1 MATLNYL
8 KSYSPFGVYFRR
20 CQPSLR
26 ASRLSI
32 KREKSSAAHRSIVG
46 PESDLAV
53 EPKAALKPT
62 SVQPTL
68 GRSISTTRPKESI
81 ELRPQPAPAFQNP
94 PPSPFTSELPSR
106 IPTEIDGE
114 VLDSSFIGMS
124 GGMIFH
130 EMMLRHNVKHVFGYP
145 GGAILPVF
153 DAIYNSKHFNFIL
166 PRHEQ
171 GAGHM
176 AEGYARVS
184 GKPGVVLVT
193 SGPGATNTITP
204 LQDAYSDGTPMVVF
218 TGQVATS
225 AIGSDAFQEADVIG
239 ISRSCTKWNVM
250 VKDVTDLP
258 RRINEAFKI
267 ATSGRPGP
275 VLVDLPKDMTAGILR
290 TPIPLKY
297 TQPDLV
303 ERALPSNP
311 LRARSR
317 THQPTSAGFLPAT
330 HNLRQAS
337 EMILAAKR
345 PLVYAG
351 QGILS
356 SPEGPKLLKRLS
368 DEWNIPVTTT
378 LMGMGAFDEEDPKSL
393 HMLGMHGSAYANL
406 AMQDADV
413 IIALGARFD
422 DRVTG
427 KVDTF
432 APHAR
437 AAALQGRGGI
447 IHFEVQPKNINKVI
461 EATCAIEGDVVENL
475 GHLLDIMPTRTDG
488 PPSRADWLGTIR
500 TWKAK
505 YPFIYEPSLP
515 GQLMKPQEVIEALD
529 QWARAKPGRKDNLI
543 ISTGVGQHQMWA
555 AQHYRWTSPRSIVTS
570 GGLGTMGYGL
580 PAAIG
585 AKVAEPNKYV
595 VDIDG
600 DASLSMTAM
609 ELATAH
615 EFNIGVKVIV
625 LDNEFQGMVLQWQD
639 LFYESR
645 YSSTRMTNPNFFAL
659 AKSMH
664 CHAIYCDKKE
674 DLPAKMAEFMEYDN
688 SRPVLF
694 HVKVTDREHCFPM
707 VPAGKALHQQI
718 LHPLLRSSS

>member
-1 MATLNYL
+1 MTSFSQFKSNPTWFNHL
-8 KSYSPFGVYFRR
+8 KRSHHSNLIIRSSHPLIR
-20 CQPSLR
+20 S
-26 ASRLSI
+26 
-32 KREKSSAAHRSIVG
+32 KSTI
-46 PESDLAV
+46 
-53 EPKAALKPT
+53 T
-62 SVQPTL
+62 STSSNINSTPTL
-68 GRSISTTRPKESI
+68 HSNSNRSISTTHPNGSI
-81 ELRPQPAPAFQNP
+81 ELRTNPAPAFQHNP
-94 PPSPFTSELPSR
+94 TIPISELPSR
-106 IPTEIDGE
+106 HHRPSDEVDGE
-114 VLDSSFIGMS
+114 LLDSSFIGMS

-130 EMMLRHNVKHVFGYP
+130 EMMLRHDVKHVFGYP

-184 GKPGVVLVT
+184 GKPGIVLVT

-204 LQDAYSDGTPMVVF
+204 MQDAYSDGTPMIVF

-250 VKDVTDLP
+250 VKDITDLP

-311 LRARSR
+311 LRTRSR
-317 THQPTSAGFLPAT
+317 SFQPVASGSRSQSQGNVTADPSL
-330 HNLRQAS
+330 LQQAS
-337 EMILAAKR
+337 KMILNAKR
-345 PLVYAG
+345 PLIYAG

-356 SPEGPKLLKRLS
+356 SPDGPKLLKRLS

-437 AAALQGRGGI
+437 AAAAQGRGGI
-447 IHFEVQPKNINKVI
+447 IHFEVQPKNINKVVN
-461 EATCAIEGDVVENL
+461 ATCPIEGDVVENL
-475 GHLLDIMPTRTDG
+475 EQLLEMMPKRSDG
-488 PPSRADWLGTIR
+488 PPSRTEWLDTIR

-515 GQLMKPQEVIEALD
+515 GEPMKPQEIIEALD
-529 QWARAKPGRKDNLI
+529 QWAKSKAGRKENLI
-543 ISTGVGQHQMWA
+543 ISTGVGQHQI
-555 AQHYRWTSPRSIVTS
+555 WTSPRSIVTS

-585 AKVAEPNKYV
+585 AKVAEPNKIV

-645 YSSTRMTNPNFFAL
+645 YSSTRMTNPDFCAL
-659 AKSMH
+659 AKAMH
-664 CHAIYCDKKE
+664 CHAIY
-674 DLPAKMAEFMEYDN
+674 L
-688 SRPVLF
+688 
-694 HVKVTDREHCFPM
+694 TDREHCFPM

-718 LHPLLRSSS
+718 LHPLLRK